1 MTMTK
6 ECVFAQA
13 RKGELWAGNL
23 IPGHTG
29 DNAERLVN
37 TTPIDNSPIGHI
49 QAGTAAD
56 MDAAVAVARTGFESG
71 EWSALSPA
79 QRKLVMLR
87 WADLMQAHFEELAA
101 LDCVDAGKP
110 ITECLNTDMPATIE
124 KFRWD
129 AGRSDEHT

>member
-1 MTMTK
+1 
-6 ECVFAQA
+6 
-13 RKGELWAGNL
+13 
-23 IPGHTG
+23 
-29 DNAERLVN
+29 
-37 TTPIDNSPIGHI
+37 
-49 QAGTAAD
+49 

-124 KFRWD
+124 TFRWYAEVVD
-129 AGRSDEHT
+129 KRSEEHTSELQSLMRISYAVFCLKKKNKNNRMHANKQQQILEY

>member
-1 MTMTK
+1 
-6 ECVFAQA
+6 
-13 RKGELWAGNL
+13 
-23 IPGHTG
+23 
-29 DNAERLVN
+29 
-37 TTPIDNSPIGHI
+37 
-49 QAGTAAD
+49 

-124 KFRWD
+124 HFRWEPEGG
-129 AGRSDEHT
+129 ATGFGRIDPTGQEARGRMSKEWKAK